1 MKKIILM
8 FTLLMS
14 VLMVNA
20 QTAIQTSNALD
31 NISIGITGG
40 VSTPLDFNSVFPLNT
55 NVGLKVQKNFTPE
68 FGVQIEGLA
77 FLNDNHFSDIKT
89 SVKATNVGI
98 NGILNLS
105 NIFFGYKGTP
115 RVFEINTVTGLGWLH
130 EYDVKANYLTAKT
143 GLDLAFNIGKNKAHS
158 IVITPAIYWNLNKIS
173 NIKFNKH
180 NAQLAL
186 NVSYIYH
193 FKTSNGT
200 HHFKIYDVG
209 AMNDEINYLKGELAA
224 KSKEV
229 VKEIIKETP
238 SALVVTKVSEKE
250 IVFFAFNSANLDDS
264 AKDVLNTIKEGT
276 TVAITGFASPEG
288 SAKHNLKLSQD
299 RADVVKNYLESRG
312 VKVESAQGMGVQG
325 EATNRVAIVRLK

>member
-20 QTAIQTSNALD
+20 QKAIQTSNALD
-31 NISIGITGG
+31 NISVGITAG
-40 VSTPLDFNSVFPLNT
+40 VSTPLDFNSVFPVNP

-77 FLNDNHFSDIKT
+77 FLNDNHFSDLKT
-89 SVKATNVGI
+89 TVKATNVGV
-98 NGILNLS
+98 NGVLNLS
-105 NIFFGYKGTP
+105 NIFFGYNGKP

-130 EYDVKANYLTAKT
+130 NWNSSANNLTGKT
-143 GLDLAFNIGKNKAHS
+143 GLDLAFNIGKARAHS
-158 IVITPAIYWNLNKIS
+158 IVITPAVYWNLNKIN

-180 NAQLAL
+180 NAQLAV

-193 FKTSNGT
+193 FMTSNGT
-200 HHFKIYDVG
+200 HNFKVYDIG

-224 KSKEV
+224 KPKEIVKETIKEV
-229 VKEIIKETP
+229 P
-238 SALVVTKVSEKE
+238 SPIVSKISEQE
-250 IVFFAFNSANLDDS
+250 VVFFAFDSANLEEAS
-264 AKDVLNTIKEGT
+264 KQVLNNIPENSVVT
-276 TVAITGFASPEG
+276 ITGFASPEG
-288 SAKHNLKLSQD
+288 AAEHNLKLSQD
-299 RADVVKNYLESRG
+299 RANVVKNYLESRG
-312 VKVESAQGMGVQG
+312 VKVESTQGMGVQG